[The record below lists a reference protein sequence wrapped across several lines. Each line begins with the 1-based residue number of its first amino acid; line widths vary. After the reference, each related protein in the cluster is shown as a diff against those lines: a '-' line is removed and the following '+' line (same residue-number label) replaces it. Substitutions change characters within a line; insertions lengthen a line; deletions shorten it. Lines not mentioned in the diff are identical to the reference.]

1 MVAFS
6 QNGGGSYQYE
16 GKEIAKEGEPIC
28 LATAGKKGE
37 QKAMDTV
44 NMLLVESDLLLR
56 EGLKILLKDSVFSV
70 CHESEDLQHAA
81 AQLRSGASVD
91 LLLIDLSCPLGD
103 AMPALAEIR
112 SMAPSAKTV
121 VLIAGP
127 MEDHL
132 LFKAMEMGINGLLL
146 KNISSQA
153 LVRSLHLAALG
164 EQVFPVHTR
173 FLRPSEISA
182 APTLSDS
189 RLMSLNLSSREQSI
203 LKCLTNGQSNKS
215 IARELNLTEA
225 TVKAH
230 VKSIMRKINAE
241 NRTQAAIWGIA
252 NGIER
257 ARKAVEAP

>member
-1 MVAFS
+1 MNPV
-6 QNGGGSYQYE
+6 
-16 GKEIAKEGEPIC
+16 
-28 LATAGKKGE
+28 T
-37 QKAMDTV
+37 
-44 NMLLVESDLLLR
+44 MLLVESDLLLR
-56 EGLKILLKDSVFSV
+56 EGLKILLKDSPFSV
-70 CHESEDLQHAA
+70 SHESEDLQDAVTR
-81 AQLRSGASVD
+81 LRSGLNVD

-112 SMAPSAKTV
+112 SAAPSSKTV

-132 LFKAMEMGINGLLL
+132 LSKAMDMGVNGLLL

-153 LVRSLHLAALG
+153 LMRSLHLAVLG
-164 EQVFPVHTR
+164 EQVFPVHTK
-173 FLRPSEISA
+173 FLRPNEITAVPAFSS
-182 APTLSDS
+182 PRSL
-189 RLMSLNLSSREQSI
+189 SLNLSSRERNI
-203 LKCLTNGQSNKS
+203 LSCLTSGLSNKS

-257 ARKAVEAP
+257 IITP